1 MKKDHASRAATLN
14 TFAIVVLVLARCTA
28 AMAQDAE
35 PSSAPKNLVLRPSHA
50 GKIIRANDPL
60 KVGDAIRRGDIEAL
74 DSVLSKS
81 IKPAAVAEIYR
92 WYALAGKERIHGDLA
107 ASSAHAESCLK
118 SSSGLSERNHN
129 FLIFAVSCGELLAG
143 NHLLQGDF
151 SGWAATLQRIAR
163 ENRAAMDAF
172 EKTQGITDAQVLA
185 VPGIDLDAYARLPAV
200 SVRASGQAVSVLPR
214 VVKPGS
220 DPWVSARELRVL
232 PYVRIAIN
240 GVDTVALLD
249 TGTSQSVV
257 PASSLGVFKMQNKG
271 LKFFDLDIHEA
282 GVARADT
289 RLVIADHLQ
298 VGDVAVQ
305 HAPFVVAELG
315 PLIIGLDLLRRLTP
329 FLLFSGEDV
338 RLYASPPP
346 QTCPLDLRIQ
356 SELLGLTTIA
366 IRADRRTPIG
376 LRPTQLFLDTG
387 MGAQSV
393 AAAKAHLTPR
403 DGLSTSRVRTG
414 LGYQIVPVGHD
425 RLTLQIDGRP
435 MELDTHIRP
444 TLNLPNAYGL
454 GALMLR
460 DFDLGLD
467 FAHHRACL
475 TPRKRWKPPLLKM
488 DAPSQLH

>member
-74 DSVLSKS
+74 ESVLSKS

-92 WYALAGKERIHGDLA
+92 WYALAGKERIHGNLV

-129 FLIFAVSCGELLAG
+129 FLIFAVSCGQLLAG
-143 NHLLQGDF
+143 NHLLEGNF
-151 SGWAATLQRIAR
+151 SGWAATLQRVAR
-163 ENRAAMDAF
+163 DNRAAMDSI
-172 EKTQGITDAQVLA
+172 EKLTGMNDAQVFGA
-185 VPGIDLDAYARLPAV
+185 PYVDFNAYKRLSKLIIRHSLQPAFVLPRVKKPAQPAV
-200 SVRASGQAVSVLPR
+200 SV
-214 VVKPGS
+214 K
-220 DPWVSARELRVL
+220 ELEEL

-249 TGTSQSVV
+249 TGTSLSIV
-257 PASSLGVFKMQNKG
+257 PKDLVRTLRMHVDG
-271 LKFFDLDIHEA
+271 LYYFDLDIREHDTSQVHTQLA
-282 GVARADT
+282 TAD
-289 RLVIADHLQ
+289 RVQI
-298 VGDVAVQ
+298 GDVSVVNAAFAVVEQ
-305 HAPFVVAELG
+305 G
-315 PLIIGLDLLRRLTP
+315 PVIIGMDLLRKLAP
-329 FLLFSGEDV
+329 FLVFSDEDV
-338 RLYASPPP
+338 RLYTIPPP

-356 SELLGLTTIA
+356 SDLLGPMTLA
-366 IRADRRTPIG
+366 VRADRRTSIG
-376 LRPTQLFLDTG
+376 LQSTQLFLDTG
-387 MGAQSV
+387 MNVESV

-403 DGLSTSRVRTG
+403 DDWSTSHERMGTGDRVV
-414 LGYQIVPVGHD
+414 LVGHD
-425 RLTLQIDGRP
+425 QLTLQIDGAPIKLSTRV
-435 MELDTHIRP
+435 RP

-454 GALMLR
+454 GALLLQR
-460 DFDLGLD
+460 YDLGLD

-475 TPRKRWKPPLLKM
+475 TPRMRWKPPLLRE
-488 DAPSQLH
+488 